1 MSTTI
6 VAEVPG
12 YIQVFSDG
20 SVKRFPLP
28 TIAAS
33 PDHSSD
39 GFRSKDVVIDAGKSV
54 TARIF
59 LPDTLDPQLP
69 SRPLLP
75 VLVYYHG
82 GGFCIGSTA
91 WSGFHRFLGSLCV
104 KAQVLIVSV
113 DYRLAPEHRIPAA
126 YDDGYLALQWLAR
139 NGRSVGEPWLER
151 ADLSRVFL
159 AGESA
164 GGNIVHNVMLRVA
177 VGTEE
182 GEEEPVVVVLL
193 EGGVQIK
200 GLMVIHPFFG
210 SEGRVGSE
218 GGGGEEVEK
227 WVRLGDLLW
236 QLSLPEGADRDHP
249 ACNFE
254 KLPAA
259 MDEEERWRRRKQ
271 QLFPAVMVFVAGL
284 DTLKDRGIMYAEFL
298 KGKGGLAQDV
308 ELVIAQGENHGFHV
322 YNATDDDDVSHSHSP
337 TQQATRLLITQMADF
352 INQH

>member
-1 MSTTI
+1 MSSTI
-6 VAEVPG
+6 VVAEVPG
-12 YIQVFSDG
+12 FLQVFSDG

-33 PDHSSD
+33 PDHPSD
-39 GFRSKDVVIDAGKSV
+39 GFKSKDVVIDAGKSV

-59 LPDTLDPQLP
+59 LPDTT
-69 SRPLLP
+69 STRPLP

-91 WSGFHRFLGSLCV
+91 WSGFHGFLGSLCA

-126 YDDGYLALQWLAR
+126 YDDGYLSLQWLAR
-139 NGRSVGEPWLER
+139 NGAVEPWLEG

-159 AGESA
+159 FGESA

-177 VGTEE
+177 R
-182 GEEEPVVVVLL
+182 EPVEGL
-193 EGGVQIK
+193 EIK

-218 GGGGEEVEK
+218 LGGGEAEK
-227 WVRLGDLLW
+227 WVRMGDLLW

-254 KLPAA
+254 KMPPAA
-259 MDEEERWRRRKQ
+259 TQ
-271 QLFPAVMVFVAGL
+271 QFPAVMVFVAGL
-284 DTLKDRGIMYAEFL
+284 DTLKDRGVMYAEFL
-298 KGKGGLAQDV
+298 RGKGGLAQEV
-308 ELVIAQGENHGFHV
+308 ELVIAEGENHGFHV
-322 YNATDDDDVSHSHSP
+322 YNAATDSQADS
-337 TQQATRLLITQMADF
+337 QATRLLITQMTDF